1 MKVFRCKDVNRSQKL
16 YIQQLNEMLHTQKID
31 VAAAR
36 KVAEEERLN
45 ANNLRKHIENLTMA
59 HHQEILEMKRETE
72 TGNLKLAV
80 QIDKEKSSKQELKA
94 QLLQM
99 SVERD
104 DSNGLMLQYKD
115 SVTRHKKAYDDLEN
129 EARDV
134 IR

>member
-1 MKVFRCKDVNRSQKL
+1 
-16 YIQQLNEMLHTQKID
+16 MLHTQKID